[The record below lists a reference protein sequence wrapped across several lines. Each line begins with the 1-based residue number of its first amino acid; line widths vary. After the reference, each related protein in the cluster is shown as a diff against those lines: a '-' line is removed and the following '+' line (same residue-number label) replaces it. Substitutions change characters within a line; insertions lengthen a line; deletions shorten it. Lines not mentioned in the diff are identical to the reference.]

1 MNLVYDA
8 VVLPRPD
15 VGAVELLLGFELLV
29 PVWARVHRQFLYVR
43 NHLAA
48 DKLVQSGKIPARGWT
63 KFNPVRQAGL
73 LVLPRAASPSGF
85 G

>member
-29 PVWARVHRQFLYVR
+29 PVGAGSPPVSLCPQSI
-43 NHLAA
+43 AA
-48 DKLVQSGKIPARGWT
+48 DKLIQSGKIPARG
-63 KFNPVRQAGL
+63 FNVDTVHFLLGQAL
-73 LVLPRAASPSGF
+73 
-85 G
+85 